1 MNENQLT
8 GIVLSGG
15 KSSRMGKE
23 KGLIDFQGKPLIS
36 YAIDALKPL
45 VQNIIIG
52 ANNQLD
58 EYKKLGYPIVEDEI
72 KNIGPLGGV
81 FSTLRSS
88 HTKYNIILS
97 CDMPFVNTALLEY
110 INKHKK
116 GFDVVVAAHNTDK
129 IEPLCGVYAKSIIP
143 VIENTVEDGN
153 YKLRDIFKN
162 VRFEALDIN
171 PSLPFYSNRLFYNI
185 NKPADIHQE

>member
-52 ANNQLD
+52 ANNQLN

-110 INKHKK
+110 INKHKQ
-116 GFDVVVAAHNTDK
+116 GFDVVVAVHDINK
-129 IEPLCGVYAKSIIP
+129 IEPLCGVYAKSITP
-143 VIENTVEDGN
+143 VIENAVEDGN

-171 PSLPFYSNRLFYNI
+171 SSLPFYSNRLFYNI